1 MNLRKAIES
10 LAICFRRLASGEGE
24 PPLALRRAMGG
35 AESARSAVAPETGLR
50 AKGEIPPA
58 AAGATEK
65 SQQKD
70 FPLGELTKEATIDD
84 EDIASVRSAT
94 VEDPEDVADDESE
107 YECDICKLEETAE
120 PIFAPA
126 LKAWASASV
135 AFPSWIKRAA
145 LAALVAAATRG
156 RKSYSVTVIVPERER
171 GLWPPRLFRNRTCS
185 PKVLKR
191 ADLGRP
197 RVLRINLSDKIAT
210 VEE

>member
-1 MNLRKAIES
+1 MSVA
-10 LAICFRRLASGEGE
+10 CRRAPRLHPLASYGRRDYD
-24 PPLALRRAMGG
+24 LRVLRGGRRGVRPIRRRSGDRATRQG
-35 AESARSAVAPETGLR
+35 RD
-50 AKGEIPPA
+50 PPA

-65 SQQKD
+65 SQQKV
-70 FPLGELTKEATIDD
+70 FPLGELTKEATIEDD
-84 EDIASVRSAT
+84 EEDDDDVD
-94 VEDPEDVADDESE
+94 EDPDVADDESE

-126 LKAWASASV
+126 LKAWDSASV

-145 LAALVAAATRG
+145 LAALVAAAMRR

-171 GLWPPRLFRNRTCS
+171 GLWFRRPARLFRNRAGPS
-185 PKVLKR
+185 PKVLKC